1 MSVNLSLNVNE
12 MEEYLIDSYEDY
24 ILDKIGI
31 HYIFRFPN
39 NYGASVVKQYG
50 CYGYE
55 NDKWELAAI
64 LFDNDDN
71 DIEESSDTTTLTND
85 WMIVYPRSIFQNR
98 TPLGYLTDKQVYN
111 ILKDIKSLK

>member
-1 MSVNLSLNVNE
+1 MSVNLNLNVNE
-12 MEEYLIDSYEDY
+12 MEEYLINSYEDY

-55 NDKWELAAI
+55 NDKWELACI
-64 LFDNDDN
+64 LFNHDEDIDD
-71 DIEESSDTTTLTND
+71 ISVVPTEY
-85 WMIVYPRSIFQNR
+85 MIVYPPSLFIGR
-98 TPLGYLTDKQVYN
+98 TPLGNLTDEEVYN

>member
-12 MEEYLIDSYEDY
+12 MEEYLINSYEDY
-24 ILDKIGI
+24 VLDKIGI

-55 NDKWELAAI
+55 NDKWELACI
-64 LFDNDDN
+64 LFDNEKDN
-71 DIEESSDTTTLTND
+71 IDIPVVPTEY
-85 WMIVYPRSIFQNR
+85 MIVYPPSLFTRGI
-98 TPLGYLTDKQVYN
+98 PLGNLTDKEVYN
-111 ILKDIKSLK
+111 ILKDIKKLK